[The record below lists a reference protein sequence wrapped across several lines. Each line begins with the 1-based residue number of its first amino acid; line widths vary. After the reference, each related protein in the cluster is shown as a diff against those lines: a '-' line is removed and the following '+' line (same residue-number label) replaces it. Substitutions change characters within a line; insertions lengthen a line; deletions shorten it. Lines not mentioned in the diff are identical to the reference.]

1 MGKRTWIVLLLVTSL
16 VLVAGVMAT
25 SGSAGGRPL
34 SAVMTGPE
42 EVPPGDPDGSGSA
55 AFTFNPGRGRVCF
68 ELEVANIAPAA
79 AAHIHVGPPGVAG
92 PVVVPLTAPTD
103 GSSSG
108 CVHDVDPE
116 LIDAIKKNPG
126 GYYVNVHNAEFP
138 PGAVRGQLSR

>member
-1 MGKRTWIVLLLVTSL
+1 MGKRTWIVLVLVTAF
-16 VLVAGVMAT
+16 VLVAAGIAT
-25 SGSAGGRPL
+25 SGIAGGRPL
-34 SAVMTGPE
+34 SAALTGPE

-55 AFTFNPGRGRVCF
+55 EFTFNPGRGRVCF
-68 ELEVANIAPAA
+68 ELEVADIAPAT
-79 AAHIHVGPPGVAG
+79 AAHIHLGGPGVAG
-92 PVVVPLTAPTD
+92 PVVIPLTAPTD

-126 GYYVNVHNAEFP
+126 DYYVNVHNAEYP

>member
-1 MGKRTWIVLLLVTSL
+1 MGKRTWIVLVLVTGL
-16 VLVAGVMAT
+16 MLAAVGMAT

-34 SAVMTGPE
+34 SATMTGPE
-42 EVPPGDPDGSGSA
+42 EVPPGDPDGTGSA

-68 ELEVANIAPAA
+68 ELDVADIAPAT

-92 PVVVPLTAPTD
+92 PIVVPLTAPTD

-108 CVHDVDPE
+108 CVNDVDPG

-138 PGAVRGQLSR
+138 AGAIRGQLSK